1 MHNRQLIRVGL
12 AAAAGV
18 AGLFVGSPHWSS
30 RQNASLTSRA
40 EARIGRPAT
49 PGSIAGVN
57 RRVDRRTARRDF
69 YGTGGYYGTGAAIG
83 TAAAVGAAG
92 AYWGSQYYNN
102 NYNPYYGNA
111 YYGSPYY
118 GNAYYGNSNYGWYPG
133 RLFGAPPPNY
143 GAYTGQYYGTY
154 PGQYYGTNTAQT
166 TRPMSNKNYEGPA
179 YYGKYAYATMDQVRA
194 QAEDQKAQAS
204 APATPARTA
213 AWCASHYKSFNASTG
228 TFLGKDGRRH
238 ACP

>member
-1 MHNRQLIRVGL
+1 MRNRQLIRFGL

-18 AGLFVGSPHWSS
+18 AGLFAGAPSWSLL
-30 RQNASLTSRA
+30 QNASLTSQA
-40 EARIGRPAT
+40 EARIGRLAT

-57 RRVDRRTARRDF
+57 RRVERRTARRDF

-92 AYWGSQYYNN
+92 AYWGNQYYNN
-102 NYNPYYGNA
+102 AYSNYAYPGDPYYRNS
-111 YYGSPYY
+111 YYGA
-118 GNAYYGNSNYGWYPG
+118 NPG
-133 RLFGAPPPNY
+133 GFFGT
-143 GAYTGQYYGTY
+143 GTYTGQYYGTY
-154 PGQYYGTNTAQT
+154 PGQYYGTYPGQYYGSYTAQT

-179 YYGKYAYATMDQVRA
+179 YYGKYAYATMDQVRT

-204 APATPARTA
+204 APATPVRTA
-213 AWCASHYKSFNASTG
+213 AWCASRFKSYNASTG